1 VEILVVLAT
10 LLSEWAVELSEAES
24 LPLTPSLTLQP
35 TDGLRMGFHS
45 R

>member
-1 VEILVVLAT
+1 VGILVVLAT
-10 LLSEWAVELSEAES
+10 LSEWAVESSEGES
-24 LPLTPSLTLQP
+24 LSLTSSLTLQP